1 MPFGQVGR
9 KHRKTMKLGLLI
21 ILAISLLDCAD
32 DNSITQTKLGGKWVD
47 ITTKTDTLTFL
58 VVSEHDYVQLDRGL
72 EMTNGV
78 LRPKNGSGPYHYK
91 ILSDK
96 ISLRW
101 SLSAS
106 GDYND
111 YYFNQAGDSLI
122 VENFY
127 DLKSKG
133 AMQTFVKTK

>member
-1 MPFGQVGR
+1 
-9 KHRKTMKLGLLI
+9 
-21 ILAISLLDCAD
+21 
-32 DNSITQTKLGGKWVD
+32 
-47 ITTKTDTLTFL
+47 
-58 VVSEHDYVQLDRGL
+58 
-72 EMTNGV
+72 MTNGV
-78 LRPKNGSGPYHYK
+78 LRPKNGFGPYYYK

-101 SLSAS
+101 TLSAS

-111 YYFNQAGDSLI
+111 YYFNQVGDSLI

-133 AMQTFVKTK
+133 AMQTFVKIK